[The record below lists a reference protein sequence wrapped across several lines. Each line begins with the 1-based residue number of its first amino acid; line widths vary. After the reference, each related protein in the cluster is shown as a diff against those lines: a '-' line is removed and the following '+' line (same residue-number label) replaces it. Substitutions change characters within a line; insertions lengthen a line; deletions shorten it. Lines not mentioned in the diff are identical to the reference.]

1 MQKNPKYVHHFKII
15 QETPFFCQAINIH
28 ISTWNINNINLF
40 HIYSDMHMKPQG
52 NQETRSSPEN
62 NSIGKSKKR
71 NSQMWLLPTPK
82 SVKILDSDCERKH
95 KFLSGDKNRAV
106 T

>member
-1 MQKNPKYVHHFKII
+1 
-15 QETPFFCQAINIH
+15 
-28 ISTWNINNINLF
+28 
-40 HIYSDMHMKPQG
+40 MHMKPQG

-106 T
+106 TSQIMT